1 TEVKLSSAPEIDAL
15 AWMQETKDLMAV
27 PVPVPVPTKAL
38 GVGDAGA
45 AQPRVLDSEDEP
57 PVAVAVAVAPDLC
70 HGGGRPA
77 AVVAVSAVTATTAT
91 LQSVEVDHG
100 GGPVHGGPQNED
112 GEDEGPEEPA
122 STEAERVRRQFEN
135 AFEVHGL
142 KHVCDNL
149 LGSVLAGLSFWG
161 GLLHRLRALEVL
173 LSRVY
178 YRERFQAVCMDS
190 APPAAQS
197 AFNDFSASLR
207 GLRWQA
213 VVEFV
218 SAILPLEPHLRAH
231 WSKQKFM
238 TGSSSAEAE
247 ASRRPLGKW
256 AQDAAEGPT
265 VDNIDQAIRDEATW
279 VQASMVLDLALESEH
294 IGRWCET
301 CPCPHHQPLSAWA
314 GESGP
319 SPATGMVEGISS
331 ETAVQQG
338 LPLALVA
345 GNVVGAKNSS
355 ECPYRGCRAVEL
367 ACGEGLCQQLRYML
381 RSRDSLVRHVEAC
394 RHAVVLDGASAKFN
408 VVS

>member
-1 TEVKLSSAPEIDAL
+1 
-15 AWMQETKDLMAV
+15 MAV

-100 GGPVHGGPQNED
+100 GGPVHGGPQNEED

-190 APPAAQS
+190 APPLPKVPSTTSAQACGVCAGKQLWNLFPRS
-197 AFNDFSASLR
+197 F
-207 GLRWQA
+207 RWSPICA
-213 VVEFV
+213 
-218 SAILPLEPHLRAH
+218 
-231 WSKQKFM
+231 
-238 TGSSSAEAE
+238 
-247 ASRRPLGKW
+247 
-256 AQDAAEGPT
+256 PT
-265 VDNIDQAIRDEATW
+265 
-279 VQASMVLDLALESEH
+279 
-294 IGRWCET
+294 
-301 CPCPHHQPLSAWA
+301 
-314 GESGP
+314 GP
-319 SPATGMVEGISS
+319 SKSS
-331 ETAVQQG
+331 
-338 LPLALVA
+338 
-345 GNVVGAKNSS
+345 
-355 ECPYRGCRAVEL
+355 
-367 ACGEGLCQQLRYML
+367 
-381 RSRDSLVRHVEAC
+381 
-394 RHAVVLDGASAKFN
+394 
-408 VVS
+408 